1 MLLIIYDS
9 TEPKTPPV
17 VYQDPCFPSPCG
29 ANSECREHDSRPVCS
44 CLPGMLGAPPNCR
57 PECLIHADC
66 PTRLACLQSKCRDPC
81 TGSCGFNS
89 RCTVINH
96 QPVCSCE
103 PGYQGDPFNGCN
115 AVAGTFDFIQQT
127 NIFIFLLKL
136 NNTHNEYLLINKITF
151 IVISYYHYFINLV
164 HYQWLIVN

>member
-1 MLLIIYDS
+1 MINF

-17 VYQDPCFPSPCG
+17 VYQNPCFPSPCG
-29 ANSECREHDSRPVCS
+29 ANSECKEYDSRPVCS

-81 TGSCGFNS
+81 TGSCGFNA

-115 AVAGTFDFIQQT
+115 AVAGMFNFMKTI
-127 NIFIFLLKL
+127 NKLKL
-136 NNTHNEYLLINKITF
+136 FLTKPNTSFTKHIFVNQTMFCFELHVIILLT
-151 IVISYYHYFINLV
+151 YHTTNCF
-164 HYQWLIVN
+164 

>member
-1 MLLIIYDS
+1 MINNF
-9 TEPKTPPV
+9 TEPKTPV
-17 VYQDPCFPSPCG
+17 VYQNPCFPSPCG
-29 ANSECREHDSRPVCS
+29 ANSECREYDNRPVCS

-81 TGSCGFNS
+81 TGSCGFNAK
-89 RCTVINH
+89 CTVINH

-115 AVAGTFDFIQQT
+115 VPGMFHYKKKHNGSLFFLISNIICNGDLFNSRT
-127 NIFIFLLKL
+127 NSNSVKIILIIIILL
-136 NNTHNEYLLINKITF
+136 TR
-151 IVISYYHYFINLV
+151 YY
-164 HYQWLIVN
+164 

>member
-1 MLLIIYDS
+1 
-9 TEPKTPPV
+9 
-17 VYQDPCFPSPCG
+17 
-29 ANSECREHDSRPVCS
+29 
-44 CLPGMLGAPPNCR
+44 MLGAPPNCR

-115 AVAGTFDFIQQT
+115 AVAGMFDFIKHT
-127 NIFIFLLKL
+127 IIFIFLLKL
-136 NNTHNEYLLINKITF
+136 NSRDEDLLLNQITF
-151 IVISYYHYFINLV
+151 VISYYYHFINLV
-164 HYQWLIVN
+164 GIPLMAYSYLIVKTIINVIKIT

>member
-1 MLLIIYDS
+1 MF
-9 TEPKTPPV
+9 TEPKTPSV
-17 VYQDPCFPSPCG
+17 VYQNPCLPSPCG
-29 ANSECREHDSRPVCS
+29 ANSECREYDNRPVCS

-103 PGYQGDPFNGCN
+103 PGYQGDPFSGCN
-115 AVAGTFDFIQQT
+115 AVAGMFSFIRH
-127 NIFIFLLKL
+127 IIICKFLLKPNWY
-136 NNTHNEYLLINKITF
+136 NNDFFKNQIIFGYQLHNIIVFNRYTTNGFYLPET
-151 IVISYYHYFINLV
+151 
-164 HYQWLIVN
+164 